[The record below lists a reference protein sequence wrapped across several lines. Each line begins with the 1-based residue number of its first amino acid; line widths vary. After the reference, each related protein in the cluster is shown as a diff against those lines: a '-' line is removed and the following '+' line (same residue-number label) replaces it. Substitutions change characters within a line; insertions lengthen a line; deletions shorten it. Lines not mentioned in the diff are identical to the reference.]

1 MVDVQVPGVLKI
13 GPNEGPV
20 PPAGLDPALPVG
32 LVRHWDERLGDE
44 DLLAG
49 VLAVAVVVLQCF
61 HWERLYRGMSAG
73 MGATVITKVVVVVG
87 AALVGTGVDV
97 AVAGTGVE
105 TTVGAS
111 LGASLGASVGVG
123 GGVADDWPGAGPM
136 SSPQSAP
143 ALARSVKSPSP
154 AAIIASAISPGPPSW
169 SKRHCIPSRS
179 SGGIPVF
186 DAAASH
192 SSSFRH
198 AIVTESAVML
208 PAIALPGR
216 PLCPRS

>member
-1 MVDVQVPGVLKI
+1 MRTSWRASWQSPS
-13 GPNEGPV
+13 
-20 PPAGLDPALPVG
+20 
-32 LVRHWDERLGDE
+32 WSS
-44 DLLAG
+44 
-49 VLAVAVVVLQCF
+49 QCF

-73 MGATVITKVVVVVG
+73 MGATVINKVVVVVG

-111 LGASLGASVGVG
+111 TVAVGVG

-154 AAIIASAISPGPPSW
+154 
-169 SKRHCIPSRS
+169 RRYHCLCHFARPAQLVQEALHPLPFVR
-179 SGGIPVF
+179 
-186 DAAASH
+186 SH
-192 SSSFRH
+192 SR
-198 AIVTESAVML
+198 L
-208 PAIALPGR
+208 
-216 PLCPRS
+216 